1 MQDLD
6 WRSPGAYQY
15 TTRLDA
21 AGFAWEYLRRND
33 AYRRDWQLHNKPPMS
48 KDSQKVFPQH
58 WGLLF
63 PARPRHLI
71 RRATLILVSSHAAAI
86 RGACA
91 CAS

>member
-21 AGFAWEYLRRND
+21 AGFAWEYLRRNN
-33 AYRRDWQLHNKPPMS
+33 AYRRDWQLHNEPSMS
-48 KDSQKVFPQH
+48 QNSQQVFPQH

-63 PARPRHLI
+63 PARSRHFI
-71 RRATLILVSSHAAAI
+71 RRATSILVSSHAAAI

>member
-33 AYRRDWQLHNKPPMS
+33 AYRRDWQLHTEAPVS
-48 KDSQKVFPQH
+48 KDSQNAFPEH
-58 WGLLF
+58 WGVLF
-63 PARPRHLI
+63 PARPGHFI
-71 RRATLILVSSHAAAI
+71 GQATSVLVSAHAAAI